1 MMNSAPVPEGEL
13 VSKILLK
20 MEGKM
25 NRLQFTLNS
34 ESRLLL
40 QADWE
45 GSSCD
50 LSLHNPTG
58 EPVTAGEITVYSGRM
73 MFQSD
78 TPCYGEGYSK
88 LAQYKGTVG
97 DFTMFGKHGDHEHYR
112 LPVKEGWN
120 QCYNMLLFTPAVGEA
135 LLLGFASCHRFG
147 GIFRFNKEQLHIL
160 LNCEDIVL
168 QPGETIALEQFF
180 MESGDKNKVLEA
192 FGEAICRNHP
202 MLEIKEIPTGWC
214 SWLVYGPNITEQ
226 NICANM
232 MAIKERGLALK
243 YIQIDDGY
251 QPHMGDWL
259 SVTDKFN
266 GGIRKICAVI
276 KKAGFEPAIWVA
288 PFIAEEGS
296 KLFGEHPVC
305 NGWGRK
311 AACFRQGVLRRLE
324 MRSLVYA
331 GRNSSWGKGI
341 SDSCFQS
348 DEGRMGNPLFQAG
361 CEYVGSAP
369 LWSSPREK
377 QNLHRGIPYGHGGDS
392 GGRWK
397 RQLSFGMQCAHVAV
411 PGSGSRNE
419 SYQ

>member
-180 MESGDKNKVLEA
+180 
-192 FGEAICRNHP
+192 
-202 MLEIKEIPTGWC
+202 
-214 SWLVYGPNITEQ
+214 YG
-226 NICANM
+226 
-232 MAIKERGLALK
+232 K
-243 YIQIDDGY
+243 
-251 QPHMGDWL
+251 
-259 SVTDKFN
+259 
-266 GGIRKICAVI
+266 
-276 KKAGFEPAIWVA
+276 
-288 PFIAEEGS
+288 
-296 KLFGEHPVC
+296 
-305 NGWGRK
+305 
-311 AACFRQGVLRRLE
+311 RR
-324 MRSLVYA
+324 
-331 GRNSSWGKGI
+331 
-341 SDSCFQS
+341 
-348 DEGRMGNPLFQAG
+348 
-361 CEYVGSAP
+361 
-369 LWSSPREK
+369 
-377 QNLHRGIPYGHGGDS
+377 
-392 GGRWK
+392 
-397 RQLSFGMQCAHVAV
+397 
-411 PGSGSRNE
+411 
-419 SYQ
+419 